1 MRYENITEVK
11 MDTAKTIG
19 AINER
24 YSKLAGSS
32 CCLSCGGAINHSE
45 VMPGEICLDL
55 GSGRGSDTIR
65 LAQKAGPSGFAYGI
79 DASDG
84 MLEKSRALARKLGVS
99 NVSFVKSDLGSIPVG
114 DGTVDCLIS
123 NCTIN
128 HASDKQSV
136 WNEIFRV
143 LKHGGRF
150 IVSDIYAV
158 TEVPGEYGNDPVA
171 VAECWAG
178 AVTREEYLAQI
189 ERAGLIVS
197 SVAEESAPYPKGK
210 IEVASF
216 TIVGKRPSR
225 CCSCE

>member
-1 MRYENITEVK
+1 MRYKNITEVK
-11 MDTAKTIG
+11 MDTTRTIG

-24 YSKLAGSS
+24 YSKLASSS

-45 VMPGEICLDL
+45 VLPGEICLDL

-65 LAQKAGPSGFAYGI
+65 LAQKAGASGFAYGI

-84 MLEKSRALARKLGVS
+84 MLEKSRSLAEKLGVR
-99 NVSFVKSDLGSIPVG
+99 NVRFIKSDLGSIPIG
-114 DGTVDCLIS
+114 DGSVDCVIS

-128 HASDKQSV
+128 HAPDKRAV

-143 LKHGGRF
+143 LKKGGRF
-150 IVSDIYAV
+150 IVSDIYAIA
-158 TEVPGEYGNDPVA
+158 EVPGEYGKDPVA

-178 AVTREEYLAQI
+178 AVTRGEYLEQI
-189 ERAGLIVS
+189 EKAGLVVT
-197 SVAEESAPYPKGK
+197 SVAEESAPYAKGK

-216 TIVGKRPSR
+216 TVIGNRPSC